1 MSSIFTAPIG
11 KLRYILVTDNDWD
24 TVVEA
29 MGEIE
34 MEPHYADDVI
44 KQWHVSVARTHIWEN
59 HEWVNIVVRYDR
71 QREGNILQKHAVL
84 AHEAMHIVQEIFRH
98 VGEEAPGDEVQAY
111 FLQEVCYN
119 LFAEFQEQTSGE

>member
-34 MEPHYADDVI
+34 MESHYADDVI
-44 KQWHVSVARTHIWEN
+44 KQWHNSVARTHIWEN

-71 QREGNILQKHAVL
+71 HREGNILQKHAVL

-119 LFAEFQEQTSGE
+119 LFLEFQEQTSGE

>member
-24 TVVEA
+24 KVVEA

-44 KQWHVSVARTHIWEN
+44 KQWRGSVARTHIWEN
-59 HEWVNIVVRYDR
+59 DEWVNIVVRYDR

-119 LFAEFQEQTSGE
+119 LFTEFQEQTSGE

>member
-11 KLRYILVTDNDWD
+11 KLRYILVTDNDYEK
-24 TVVEA
+24 VAAA
-29 MGEIE
+29 MDEID
-34 MEPHYADDVI
+34 MAPRYAEDVLR
-44 KQWHVSVARTHIWEN
+44 QWHNSVARTHIWEN
-59 HEWVNIVVRYDR
+59 HEWVNIVVRYDH

-84 AHEAMHIVQEIFRH
+84 AHEAMHIVQEIFRY